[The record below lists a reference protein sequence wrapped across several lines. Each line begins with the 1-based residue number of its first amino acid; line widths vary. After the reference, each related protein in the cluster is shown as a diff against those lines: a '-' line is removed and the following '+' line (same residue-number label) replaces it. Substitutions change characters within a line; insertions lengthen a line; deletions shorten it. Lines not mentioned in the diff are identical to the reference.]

1 MNTYSKHV
9 TELAYD
15 YNSNATGS
23 IRAVTDTYCVD
34 CILLAYDVSVIAPLD
49 APQYLL
55 TGSTRAVRN
64 GYTRPGTIIRD

>member
-1 MNTYSKHV
+1 MNTHKH
-9 TELAYD
+9 APAAQSYD

-34 CILLAYDVSVIAPLD
+34 CGLLAYDVSVIAPLD

-64 GYTRPGTIIRD
+64 GYTRPGTVIRD

>member
-1 MNTYSKHV
+1 MKTYKQAPAALV
-9 TELAYD
+9 YD
-15 YNSNATGS
+15 INSNATGS
-23 IRAVTDTYCVD
+23 VRAVADTYCVD
-34 CILLAYDVSVIAPLD
+34 CELTTNDVSVIAPLD